1 MRDKMEPWGFEFE
14 EYIREGE
21 PDKAAR
27 ADAWQTAIG
36 LQAVDGLKPSLHLIE
51 TAQEHI
57 EGDITIGEAERRI
70 EGYYREKD
78 KRSQSELETEEADIV
93 SSRIARILGEC
104 AFSFSPATWKS
115 IHGQLFKGLIK
126 GAGAYRDYNITKS
139 EWVLKGDT
147 VRYAA
152 WDSIKETVDYDFDVE
167 RNFSY
172 RGLSMKEIAEH
183 VAKFAS
189 GIWQIHPFPEGNTRS
204 TAVFVIKYLNSLGY
218 KVNNQPFA
226 ENSWYFRNA
235 LVRANYNNLAE
246 GVTADPR
253 YLEEFFGNLLLGEE
267 NILKNRYLH
276 LDWFDDQ
283 DKTLSAGDTEQV
295 TEQGTEQVT
304 EQVERL
310 LLVLGEEELSTAEL
324 MEKLGL
330 RHRPTFLYTY
340 LHPAI
345 NAGLVE
351 LTIPDKPNSRL
362 QKYRKASR

>member
-1 MRDKMEPWGFEFE
+1 MNARLEPWGFELE
-14 EYIREGE
+14 GYIREGE
-21 PDKAAR
+21 PERAAKAE
-27 ADAWQTAIG
+27 AWQTAIG
-36 LQAVDGLKPSLHLIE
+36 LQAVDGLKPSRYLIE

-57 EGDITIGEAERRI
+57 EGDITIDEAEKRI

-78 KRSQSELETEEADIV
+78 KRTQSELETEEADVV
-93 SSRIARILGEC
+93 SSRIAKLLSERT
-104 AFSFSPATWKS
+104 FSFSPATWKS

-126 GAGAYRDYNITKS
+126 KAGAYRDYNISKN

-152 WDSIKETVDYDFDVE
+152 WDAIKETVDYDFSIE
-167 RNFSY
+167 KNFSY
-172 RGLSMKEIAEH
+172 KGLSMQDVVFHIAR
-183 VAKFAS
+183 FTS

-218 KVNNQPFA
+218 TVNNQPFA

-246 GVTADPR
+246 GVAADVR
-253 YLEEFFGNLLLGEE
+253 FLEAFFGNLLLGE
-267 NILKNRYLH
+267 NNALKNRFMH
-276 LDWFDDQ
+276 LDWAGGQDDVP
-283 DKTLSAGDTEQV
+283 TSIHAEQV
-295 TEQGTEQVT
+295 TEQVT

-310 LLVLGEEELSTAEL
+310 LLALGEEELSAVEL
-324 MEKLGL
+324 MRKLEL

-345 NAGLVE
+345 DAGLVE

-362 QKYRKASR
+362 QKYRKVSR